1 MGLLEKLKS
10 VFGSTDHEPTSSSG
24 EPGVTVEYDP
34 SVESE
39 RAAESTAEATTTS
52 AQTEVED
59 TAETDVP
66 DETDEIDEAAEPTE
80 PDAETDG
87 APVDEIRGIG
97 PTYSERLEAA
107 DIETVAEL
115 ATADAEEVADAV
127 KTSTSRAENWIE
139 RARNR

>member
-10 VFGSTDHEPTSSSG
+10 VFGSTDHEQTSSSG
-24 EPGVTVEYDP
+24 EPGVTVEHDP

-39 RAAESTAEATTTS
+39 RAAESTDGATEAS
-52 AQTEVED
+52 AQTGVET
-59 TAETDVP
+59 TAETDVS
-66 DETDEIDEAAEPTE
+66 DETDEAADPTE
-80 PDAETDG
+80 PDTEIDG

-107 DIETVAEL
+107 GVETVAEL
-115 ATADAEEVADAV
+115 ATADAERVADAV